1 MKRILSLAVLFVAGA
16 AMAQLYPSK
25 LGISGAMSL
34 RLSEPRWQ
42 SELKINDEQAKKIQS
57 AFDALVAAQNEM
69 SAAISKAKPEQYAAI
84 QLKQEK
90 AEKESANKI
99 LAALSVVQKNRLL
112 QIGLQDAGPFAL
124 RNADVAKKI
133 GLNNDQR
140 LKVNAIATKTIATL
154 DEMHAKVGEQM
165 AAAPQG
171 KNGDKKRTA
180 IMKSFEPKLKQIETM
195 AEKQVLSI
203 LTPAQ
208 AQSWKKALGTPFTP

>member
-1 MKRILSLAVLFVAGA
+1 MKRIIILALVLVAGA

-57 AFDALVAAQNEM
+57 AFDSLVAAQNEM
-69 SAAISKAKPEQYAAI
+69 SAAISKAKPEQYAGI

-90 AEKESANKI
+90 AEKESATKI
-99 LAALSVVQKNRLL
+99 LSSLSATQKNRLL

-124 RNADVAKKI
+124 RNADIAKKI
-133 GLNNDQR
+133 GLTNDQR

-154 DEMHAKVGEQM
+154 DEVHAKVGEQM

-171 KNGDKKRTA
+171 KSGDKKRTA
-180 IMKSFEPKLKQIETM
+180 IMKSFEPKLNQIEKQ
-195 AEKQVLSI
+195 AEGQVLAV

-208 AQSWKKALGTPFTP
+208 VQSWKKALGTPFTP

>member
-1 MKRILSLAVLFVAGA
+1 
-16 AMAQLYPSK
+16 MAQLYPSK

-57 AFDALVAAQNEM
+57 AFDSLVASQNEM
-69 SAAISKAKPEQYAAI
+69 SKAISKAKPEQYAAI

-90 AEKESANKI
+90 AEKESAARI
-99 LAALSVVQKNRLL
+99 LSSLSATQKNRLL

-124 RNADVAKKI
+124 RNADIAKKI
-133 GLNNDQR
+133 GLTNDQR
-140 LKVNAIATKTIATL
+140 IKVNAIAVKTITTL
-154 DEMHAKVGEQM
+154 DEMHGKVGEQM

-171 KNGDKKRTA
+171 KAGDKKRTA

-203 LTPAQ
+203 LSPAQ
-208 AQSWKKALGTPFTP
+208 VQSWKKALGTPFTP

>member
-1 MKRILSLAVLFVAGA
+1 
-16 AMAQLYPSK
+16 MAQLYPSK

-42 SELKINDEQAKKIQS
+42 SELKINEDQVKTIQS
-57 AFDALVAAQNEM
+57 AFESLVAAQNEM
-69 SAAISKAKPEQYAAI
+69 SKAISKAKPDQYAAI
-84 QLKQEK
+84 QQKQEK
-90 AEKESANKI
+90 AEQATVTKI
-99 LAALSVVQKNRLL
+99 LSSLSATQKNRLL

-133 GLNNDQR
+133 GLTNDQR

-171 KNGDKKRTA
+171 KTGDKKRTA

>member
-1 MKRILSLAVLFVAGA
+1 MKRILTLSLLFVAGA

-25 LGISGAMSL
+25 LGISGSMSL

-57 AFDALVAAQNEM
+57 AFDSLVAAQNEM
-69 SAAISKAKPEQYAAI
+69 SAAISKAKPEQYAGI

-90 AEKESANKI
+90 AEKESATKI
-99 LAALSVVQKNRLL
+99 LSSLSAVQKNRLL

-124 RNADVAKKI
+124 RNADVAKRI
-133 GLNNDQR
+133 GLTNDQR
-140 LKVNAIATKTIATL
+140 LKVNAIATKTITTL
-154 DEMHAKVGEQM
+154 NEMHAKVGEQM

-171 KNGDKKRTA
+171 KSGDKKRTS

-195 AEKQVLSI
+195 GEKQVLSI

>member
-1 MKRILSLAVLFVAGA
+1 
-16 AMAQLYPSK
+16 MAQLYPSK
-25 LGISGAMSL
+25 LGIVGAMSL

-42 SELKINDEQAKKIQS
+42 SELKINNDQAKAIQS
-57 AFDALVAAQNEM
+57 AFDSLVAAQNEM
-69 SAAISKAKPEQYAAI
+69 SKAISKAKPDQYAAI

-90 AEKESANKI
+90 AEKDSVTKIISVLSAT
-99 LAALSVVQKNRLL
+99 QKNRLL

-124 RNADVAKKI
+124 RNADIAKKI
-133 GLNNDQR
+133 GLTNDQR
-140 LKVNAIATKTIATL
+140 LKINAIASKTIATL
-154 DEMHAKVGEQM
+154 DEVHAKVGEQM

-203 LTPAQ
+203 LTAAQ